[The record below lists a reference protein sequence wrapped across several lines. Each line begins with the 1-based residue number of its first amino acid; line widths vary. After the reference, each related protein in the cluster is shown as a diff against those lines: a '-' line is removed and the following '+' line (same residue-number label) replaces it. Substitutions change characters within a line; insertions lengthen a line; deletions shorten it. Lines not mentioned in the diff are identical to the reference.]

1 MSNHSKDSMPE
12 KTITFQSS
20 YNKVADICEESKKFL
35 CENGADSHIA
45 NAVDICLMESL
56 NNVIKHGYKGDQ
68 NREIELVIKY
78 DHPELEL
85 KIIDSGLSR
94 DNLVTPSLDFDP
106 DDIENLPE
114 GGMGLYIIS
123 QLMDKLDYITING
136 KNIFSMY
143 KKLI

>member
-1 MSNHSKDSMPE
+1 MPD
-12 KTITFQSS
+12 KTIIFKSN

-35 CENGADSHIA
+35 VENGADSHIA

-56 NNVIKHGYKGDQ
+56 NNVIKHSYKGDQ
-68 NREIELVIKY
+68 EREIELIIKF
-78 DHPELEL
+78 DKSDLEL
-85 KIIDSGLSR
+85 KIIDSGISR
-94 DNLVTPSLDFDP
+94 DNFEKPSFDFDP
-106 DDIENLPE
+106 EDIENLPE
-114 GGMGLYIIS
+114 GGMGLFIIS

>member
-1 MSNHSKDSMPE
+1 MPE
-12 KTITFQSS
+12 KTITFKSN

-35 CENGADSHIA
+35 GENGADSHIE

-56 NNVIKHGYKGDQ
+56 NNVIKHSYKGDQ
-68 NREIELVIKY
+68 EREIELIIKI
-78 DHPELEL
+78 DKSDLEL
-85 KIIDSGLSR
+85 KIIDSGISR
-94 DNLVTPSLDFDP
+94 DNFDNPSLDFDP

-114 GGMGLYIIS
+114 GGMGLFIIS
-123 QLMDKLDYITING
+123 QLMDRLDYITING

>member
-1 MSNHSKDSMPE
+1 MPE
-12 KTITFQSS
+12 NTIIFQSS

-45 NAVDICLMESL
+45 NAVEICLMESL
-56 NNVIKHGYKGDQ
+56 NNVIKHSYKGDQ
-68 NREIELVIKY
+68 NKEIELTIKF
-78 DHPELEL
+78 DKKELEL
-85 KIIDSGLSR
+85 KIIDTGLSR
-94 DNLVTPSLDFDP
+94 DNFDNPSLDYDP
-106 DDIENLPE
+106 EDIENLPE
-114 GGMGLYIIS
+114 GGMGLFIIS

>member
-1 MSNHSKDSMPE
+1 VPE
-12 KTITFQSS
+12 NTIIFQSS

-45 NAVDICLMESL
+45 NAVEICLMESL
-56 NNVIKHGYKGDQ
+56 NNVIKHSYKGDQ
-68 NREIELVIKY
+68 NKEIELTIKF
-78 DHPELEL
+78 DKKELEL
-85 KIIDSGLSR
+85 KIIDTGLSR
-94 DNLVTPSLDFDP
+94 DNFDNPSLDYDP
-106 DDIENLPE
+106 EDIENLPE
-114 GGMGLYIIS
+114 GGMGLFIIS